1 MIGRKLFGC
10 LPKGNCQNFLKDAAF
25 QTQEIFLK
33 FKNSKRKYFCC
44 FPVPLF
50 LGVVYTFAATSEQIN
65 YWYSE
70 SR

>member
-25 QTQEIFLK
+25 QTQEILLK

-44 FPVPLF
+44 FLDPLF
-50 LGVVYTFAATSEQIN
+50 PTLLGVVYTFAGM
-65 YWYSE
+65 
-70 SR
+70 